1 MVAFYRREGETDVR
15 LPWRPTNMTTLAQI
29 GKHNPAL
36 RMIVTRAEEIDNGW
50 VQNDLDR
57 LNETEAYIAQRRKAE
72 ELLRGGR

>member
-1 MVAFYRREGETDVR
+1 
-15 LPWRPTNMTTLAQI
+15 MTTLAQI
-29 GKHNPAL
+29 AKHNPAL

-50 VQNDLDR
+50 VQHDLDR